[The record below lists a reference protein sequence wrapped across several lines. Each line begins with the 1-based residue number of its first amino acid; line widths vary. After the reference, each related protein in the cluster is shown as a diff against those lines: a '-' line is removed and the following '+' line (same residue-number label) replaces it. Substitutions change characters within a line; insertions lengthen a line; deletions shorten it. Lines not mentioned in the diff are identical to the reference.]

1 MTGMVAE
8 RGTGEARPTHRA
20 GIPGTGPTMTV
31 STSLHTG
38 TVEAVR
44 SRVGKRGFSSYVEA
58 ALRRQI
64 EQDKLADLIDEYTG
78 AEGDFTAE
86 EMAAA
91 RASLYGPDGAGG
103 PDAGHAG

>member
-1 MTGMVAE
+1 MAAKQSTDESGP
-8 RGTGEARPTHRA
+8 GSRP

-31 STSLHTG
+31 STSLHAG

-64 EQDKLADLIDEYTG
+64 EQDNLAELIDEYTG
-78 AEGDFTAE
+78 ADGEFTAE
-86 EMAAA
+86 ELAAA
-91 RASLYGPDGAGG
+91 SAALHGTEGSN
-103 PDAGHAG
+103 AGHAA